1 MSKPRDILE
10 EKAKQAGSLK
20 NAIEEDNSAV
30 KSNQDSKGVE
40 TIINEEGKKI
50 IVFNDPLYSKEKR
63 STINFSVFRGKWEFE
78 DIDDIDDDPEKCAV
92 RFIPVKDSSSLTIGF
107 KSLKDRVEFFDS
119 IYSDN
124 PMKQTGTGMSLEK
137 IANSKVMKTT
147 SGIVGLSVIGYG
159 LYKLF
164 KGKEE
169 QE

>member
-10 EKAKQAGSLK
+10 EKAKQSDALIS
-20 NAIEEDNSAV
+20 AINNDTEGNSSRV
-30 KSNQDSKGVE
+30 NPNEIE
-40 TIINEEGKKI
+40 TIINEEGKKV

-92 RFIPVKDSSSLTIGF
+92 KFIPVKDGSALTIGF

-124 PMKQTGTGMSLEK
+124 TIKQTGTGMSLEK

-147 SGIVGLSVIGYG
+147 GGIVGLSVLGFGI
-159 LYKLF
+159 YKFL
-164 KGKEE
+164 KGKNE
-169 QE
+169 

>member
-10 EKAKQAGSLK
+10 EKAKQTEALR
-20 NAIEEDNSAV
+20 NAIEKENQESNTQENPNEV
-30 KSNQDSKGVE
+30 K
-40 TIINEEGKKI
+40 TIINEEGKKV

-92 RFIPVKDSSSLTIGF
+92 KFIPVKDGSNFTIGF

-124 PMKQTGTGMSLEK
+124 QMKQTGTGMSLEK

-147 SGIVGLSVIGYG
+147 WGIVGLSVLGYG
-159 LYKLF
+159 LYRIF
-164 KGKEE
+164 KGKEN
-169 QE
+169 

>member
-10 EKAKQAGSLK
+10 EKAKKAEALK
-20 NAIEEDNSAV
+20 NAIDVEKSADKSV
-30 KSNQDSKGVE
+30 KNTKEVE
-40 TIINEEGKKI
+40 TIINEEGKKV

-92 RFIPVKDSSSLTIGF
+92 KFIPVKDSSSFTIGF

-147 SGIVGLSVIGYG
+147 GGIVGLSVLGYG

-169 QE
+169 

>member
-10 EKAKQAGSLK
+10 EKAKQTEALR
-20 NAIEEDNSAV
+20 NAIEKENQESNTQENPNEV
-30 KSNQDSKGVE
+30 K
-40 TIINEEGKKI
+40 TIINEEGKKV

-92 RFIPVKDSSSLTIGF
+92 KFIPVKDGSNFTIGF

-124 PMKQTGTGMSLEK
+124 QMKQTGTGMSLEK

-147 SGIVGLSVIGYG
+147 GGIVGLSVLGYG
-159 LYKLF
+159 LYRIF
-164 KGKEE
+164 KGKEN
-169 QE
+169 